1 MSGNDWVL
9 VGIIVASVLPLLVVI
24 STIRADLRPSRP
36 GGCSVS
42 SGLLMGYKCGLD
54 ARHDGKH
61 ETVISETFE
70 ERFGRRIKIGESKVS
85 W

>member
-1 MSGNDWVL
+1 
-9 VGIIVASVLPLLVVI
+9 
-24 STIRADLRPSRP
+24 
-36 GGCSVS
+36 VS